1 PPEEASSEAHALCVQ
16 IDQIRAGILSVRAS
30 LRLPL
35 ILYLQDT
42 VNLIVDNDRVSRVP
56 FRGGSGGCSLS
67 RQPSKTVNSCH
78 SNEDNGVDNVDDGDD
93 VRDAEVGSA
102 AATSAAMTIRS
113 AAQPAVDN
121 GEDVSGHV
129 DEDEVG
135 VVEEGV
141 DDDDDDDDDVS
152 GVKLCPLGD
161 LSIADFNDLIADDP
175 EDVLCAEVPE
185 QLSVRA
191 GQRSPLQ
198 HQQQQQDQSSQHHHL
213 ASASQLPPPPPPPPR
228 QSVPP
233 PEQQTSPATTE
244 SNRMPVG
251 STVQSC
257 SVTQQQQPQQHLMLS
272 MVVDADESNSS
283 APPLSSLLGVGGG
296 VGSSSGV
303 AVPVADG
310 VGSVSGCAAGTAAA
324 AGNKCMRPKRKSQ
337 RPVKLDQESVD
348 GGGGGNSSLPLSAS
362 AGPAAAS
369 TGIEPATLLTIASA
383 AASST
388 DSTVANAVNAAA
400 GFSFDDEDEEE
411 DDAEL
416 ACPVCPAEQQPAFST
431 WSAYLSHLAGHGTVS
446 GASCRACRGTFANR
460 ATLLAHECLSASAS
474 SPGHR
479 LARAGYFVGRSCP
492 ICLRHFEE
500 RARFINHSKRAH
512 KAKGAAGRGVV
523 AAGST
528 SRCALCHNSERVFQ
542 SADELSTHLR
552 MAHNKFACSLCCK
565 PVATEAALQAH
576 LKAIHA
582 NAVSRCQHC
591 ALVFGLERELRDHV
605 ALKHSLRCPHCGLAV
620 QKKGQLL
627 SHLRL
632 AHGIRRLPG
641 LVSVSGGPKSISSAA
656 AVAASAF
663 HCSVCARSFA
673 SRQAL
678 QLHKQQKHSSLAL
691 GVGGQEKQKHRRSK
705 QQRQQQKQPRR
716 CPVCA
721 KVFRASS
728 SLHRHLKLHQSPE
741 NRRSHA
747 CPHCPYATHDPTNY
761 ARHLIRHTD
770 QRRYACPQCPKRF
783 LCKKSL
789 SDHLLFK
796 HSETRSFPCEQCGAA
811 FKTRGTLLRHLREH
825 GPPALRKRHQ
835 CDLCGNRFVRLYNL
849 KRHCAYAHKTNDGA
863 GANDG
868 DQIAQLSVPQLLV
881 VEESV
886 AAAAAADAAE
896 DAAAKSILD
905 SLVSAA
911 PIGMSS
917 ADIDCKP
924 VAVSTTLSALTVDH
938 LQPQHHQHQQQS
950 AGIWRPA
957 AAVSQ
962 PPPESAA
969 SSGIRPTNPSQHQQQ
984 PHHHQSLL
992 DEILWGNP
1000 SMSSGSAHVVDCCQP
1015 ASVIVT
1021 SSASQHHHHP
1031 HQQQHHQHQH
1041 QQQDPWTVQQVS
1053 FASDCPSPP
1062 YAMASHNQQQQQQQ
1076 HQQQQ
1081 VVSSDF
1087 SVGYLIGDS
1096 SR

>member
-1 PPEEASSEAHALCVQ
+1 
-16 IDQIRAGILSVRAS
+16 
-30 LRLPL
+30 
-35 ILYLQDT
+35 
-42 VNLIVDNDRVSRVP
+42 
-56 FRGGSGGCSLS
+56 
-67 RQPSKTVNSCH
+67 
-78 SNEDNGVDNVDDGDD
+78 
-93 VRDAEVGSA
+93 
-102 AATSAAMTIRS
+102 MTIRS

-198 HQQQQQDQSSQHHHL
+198 QQQQQQQQDQSSQHHHL

-228 QSVPP
+228 QSLPP
-233 PEQQTSPATTE
+233 PAQSSTSPATTE

-251 STVQSC
+251 STMQSC

-283 APPLSSLLGVGGG
+283 APPLSNLLGVGGG

-310 VGSVSGCAAGTAAA
+310 VGSVSGGAAGTAAA

-369 TGIEPATLLTIASA
+369 AGIEPATSLTIASA

-416 ACPVCPAEQQPAFST
+416 ACPVCLAEQQPAFST
-431 WSAYLSHLAGHGTVS
+431 WSAYLSHLAGHGTVG

-474 SPGHR
+474 LPGHR

-512 KAKGAAGRGVV
+512 KAKGAASRGVV

-641 LVSVSGGPKSISSAA
+641 LVGVSGGPKSISSAA

-728 SLHRHLKLHQSPE
+728 SLHRHQKLHQSPE

-1021 SSASQHHHHP
+1021 SSASQHHHHA
-1031 HQQQHHQHQH
+1031 HQQQHHQQ
-1041 QQQDPWTVQQVS
+1041 
-1053 FASDCPSPP
+1053 
-1062 YAMASHNQQQQQQQ
+1062 
-1076 HQQQQ
+1076 
-1081 VVSSDF
+1081 
-1087 SVGYLIGDS
+1087 
-1096 SR
+1096 